1 MKKIKKIT
9 ITGAFGYSGKYTTQ
23 KLLTKGY
30 KVQTITNSF
39 HKKNPFGDK
48 IEVSK
53 LDFKNPEKF
62 AKILQGTDVLI
73 NTYWVRFNHKK
84 FTHNEAVEN
93 TKIMFDAAKKAGV
106 KKIVHVSITNPDK
119 NSDLEYFKGKK
130 ELEEYLM
137 QTGIPYSIVRPA
149 VLFGEQDILINNIAW
164 MIRHMP
170 IMGVFGKGE
179 YKIQPIYIH
188 DFAELL
194 IKEAESEQ
202 NNIVNAIGAETFT
215 YKELVKTIAK
225 IIGSKKTIINVSPW
239 FGYWVG
245 KIIGLIKKDVTITRP
260 EIKGLMDNLLYVNDK
275 PAGKTKLTEWAAKN
289 KNTLGKFYSN
299 ELSRR

>member
-1 MKKIKKIT
+1 MKKIT

-23 KLLTKGY
+23 KLLKKGY
-30 KVQTITNSF
+30 KVQTITNSLN
-39 HKKNPFGDK
+39 KKNPFGNK

-53 LDFKNPEKF
+53 LEFKNPEKF
-62 AKILQGTDVLI
+62 TEILQGTDVLI

-84 FTHNEAVEN
+84 FTHNKAVEN
-93 TKIMFDAAKKAGV
+93 TKIMLDAAKKAGV

-119 NSDLEYFKGKK
+119 NSDLEYFKGKA
-130 ELEEYLM
+130 ELEEYLK
-137 QTGIPYSIVRPA
+137 QTAIPFSIVRPA

-170 IMGVFGKGE
+170 IMGIFGKGE
-179 YKIQPIYIH
+179 YKIQPIYVH

-194 IKEAESEQ
+194 IKEAENEQ

-215 YKELVKTIAK
+215 YNELVKTIAK
-225 IIGSKKTIINVSPW
+225 IIGSKKPIINVSPW
-239 FGYWVG
+239 LGYWVG
-245 KIIGLIKKDVTITRP
+245 KIISSIKKDVTITRP
-260 EIKGLMDNLLYVNDK
+260 EIKGLMDNLLYVDDE
-275 PAGKTKLTEWAAKN
+275 PAGKTKLTDWAEKN
-289 KNTLGKFYSN
+289 KNTLGKTYSN

>member
-1 MKKIKKIT
+1 MKKIT
-9 ITGAFGYSGKYTTQ
+9 ITGALGYSGKYTTQ
-23 KLLTKGY
+23 KLLKRGY
-30 KVQTITNSF
+30 KVQTITNSLN
-39 HKKNPFGDK
+39 KKNPFGDK

-53 LDFKNPEKF
+53 LEFKNPEKF

-194 IKEAESEQ
+194 IKEAENEQ

-225 IIGSKKTIINVSPW
+225 IIGSKKPIINVSPW

-245 KIIGLIKKDVTITRP
+245 KIVSSIKKDVTITRP

-275 PAGKTKLTEWAAKN
+275 PTGKTKLTEWAAKN
-289 KNTLGKFYSN
+289 KNTLGEFYSN